1 VSKIP
6 PPGALSRARELV
18 LGVAPL
24 PLANS
29 FDDWASMAGLC
40 DTGWLLASRR
50 PSVAMTRIAQRRL
63 RALTAR
69 PISYELFAAQRPGD
83 GPLHLRGTCAAL
95 PGRDAA
101 RALWRLEVG
110 EQADLGRVLIEEGN
124 DFLLSVDPIGTLG
137 ESRSPREGLAQ
148 AEPALANAHGGGEV
162 YVLSKGGHLV
172 SGAPLCAGDTVSVF
186 GFADAIPDAIGL
198 AASPSGRGGLLRA
211 IRSGSELPLLVTKVV
226 R

>member
-1 VSKIP
+1 MHEQRREGFRTVSKVP
-6 PPGALSRARELV
+6 PPGALSRARALV

-40 DTGWLLASRR
+40 DTGWLLASLR
-50 PSVAMTRIAQRRL
+50 PSVAITRIAQRRL

-69 PISYELFAAQRPGD
+69 PLAFAEFAAQRPGH
-83 GPLHLRGTCAAL
+83 GPLHLRGTCAPL
-95 PGRDAA
+95 PGQDAT
-101 RALWRLEVG
+101 RAVWRLEVDAD
-110 EQADLGRVLIEEGN
+110 ADLGRVLVEEGN
-124 DFLLSVDPIGTLG
+124 DFLLSL
-137 ESRSPREGLAQ
+137 E
-148 AEPALANAHGGGEV
+148 GGGQV
-162 YVLSKGGHLV
+162 YVLSRDGHLV
-172 SGAPLCAGDTVSVF
+172 SGAPLRAGDTVSVF

-198 AASPSGRGGLLRA
+198 AASPNGRGGLLHA

>member
-1 VSKIP
+1 VAEDDERREGFRTVSKIP
-6 PPGALSRARELV
+6 PPGALLRARELL
-18 LGVAPL
+18 LGAAPL
-24 PLANS
+24 ALANA

-50 PSVAMTRIAQRRL
+50 PSIAMTRIAQRRL
-63 RALTAR
+63 RALMAR
-69 PISYELFAAQRPGD
+69 PMSYDAFAAQRPGE
-83 GPLHLRGTCAAL
+83 GPLHLRGTCGAL
-95 PGRDAA
+95 PGHDSG

-124 DFLLSVDPIGTLG
+124 DFLLAV
-137 ESRSPREGLAQ
+137 E
-148 AEPALANAHGGGEV
+148 GGGEV

-172 SGAPLCAGDTVSVF
+172 SGAPLQPGETVSLF

-211 IRSGSELPLLVTKVV
+211 IRSGSELPLLVTHVV